1 MEDYNAVGME
11 TFIPPAP
18 VVQTTLRGAAMDRGS
33 SDVMDERSEEEFHL
47 HESDDELGDSPVQIH
62 RLHNYPDPED
72 DGLLHHAPTHRPGPS
87 PDHYKVP
94 TQNREYMNMNK
105 QKGNFSPYMNG
116 HNGDKI
122 GPYMNGTANTYSHKL
137 NDKNKDQYAHLNRS
151 YSKNAQPQ
159 HNYLNLP

>member
-1 MEDYNAVGME
+1 
-11 TFIPPAP
+11 
-18 VVQTTLRGAAMDRGS
+18 
-33 SDVMDERSEEEFHL
+33 VMDERSEEEFHL
-47 HESDDELGDSPVQIH
+47 HDSDEELGDGPVQVH
-62 RLHNYPDPED
+62 RLHHHYPDPED

-94 TQNREYMNMNK
+94 TPTQNREYMNMNGK
-105 QKGNFSPYMNG
+105 QNGNNSPYMNG

-151 YSKNAQPQ
+151 FSKNAQPQ